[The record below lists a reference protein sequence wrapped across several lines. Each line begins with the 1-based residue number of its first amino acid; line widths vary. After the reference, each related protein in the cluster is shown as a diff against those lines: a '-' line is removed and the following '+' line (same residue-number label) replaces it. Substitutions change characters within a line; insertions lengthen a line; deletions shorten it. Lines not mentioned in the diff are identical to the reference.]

1 MTNIN
6 KIVSNLFKD
15 PKDDS
20 NITYDELSNS
30 FKSNTS
36 EFIKKNSIYDFFLN
50 ENESD
55 NITNTYETVDE
66 MIDETVDETPTWAW
80 SPENNFLL
88 NNGKNSCS
96 TPNGLS

>member
-36 EFIKKNSIYDFFLN
+36 EFIKKNSIYDFF
-50 ENESD
+50 
-55 NITNTYETVDE
+55 
-66 MIDETVDETPTWAW
+66 
-80 SPENNFLL
+80 
-88 NNGKNSCS
+88 
-96 TPNGLS
+96 